1 MVRAMPGH
9 DCNTD
14 GMELAPGVT
23 IDDAVLEAFC
33 RTNGIRRL
41 GLFGSALHGDFHPDS
56 DIDLLVEFEAGRVPG
71 LLRLAGLE
79 LQLAELLG
87 REVDLRTPGDL
98 SRHIR
103 DDISTGA
110 RVLYAAA

>member
-1 MVRAMPGH
+1 MVRAIPGL

-14 GMELAPGVT
+14 GMELAPGIT

-33 RTNGIRRL
+33 RRNGIRRL
-41 GLFGSALHGDFHPDS
+41 GLFGSALRGELGPDS
-56 DIDLLVEFEAGRVPG
+56 DIDLLVEFEPGRVPG
-71 LLRLAGLE
+71 LLHLAGLE

-103 DDISTGA
+103 DDISAGA